1 MHLFVLG
8 ATGKTGTAIVSQAL
22 ERGHT
27 VTTFGRREFE
37 GKAEKLRSVRGDILS
52 ADRLAAALAGSDAVL
67 YTLGSR
73 GLGRTTLRGDS
84 IRATLEA
91 MQRSGV
97 RRLIVLSSSLAE
109 PCGWIT
115 RVAARTILRH
125 HALDQIV
132 MERLVMASDME
143 WTIVRPS
150 EMTNGRLTGQYR
162 ATTGAS
168 PKDDRMVSR
177 QDVAHLML
185 FLAEHGDHVRE
196 IVWMR
201 GGFAKR

>member
-1 MHLFVLG
+1 MRLFVLG

-22 ERGHT
+22 ERGHS
-27 VTTFGRREFE
+27 VTTFGRREFD
-37 GKAEKLRSVRGDILS
+37 GKAEKLTNRTGDVLNVEQ
-52 ADRLAAALAGSDAVL
+52 LAAALTGHDAVL

-91 MQRSGV
+91 MRRSGV

-109 PCGWIT
+109 PSGWIT
-115 RVAARTILRH
+115 RFAARTILRH
-125 HALDQIV
+125 HSLDQIV
-132 MERLVMASDME
+132 MERLVMASDTE

-150 EMTNGRLTGQYR
+150 EMTNGSLTGRYR
-162 ATTGAS
+162 ATTGPS

-177 QDVAHLML
+177 RDVAHLML

-201 GGFAKR
+201 GGFAR